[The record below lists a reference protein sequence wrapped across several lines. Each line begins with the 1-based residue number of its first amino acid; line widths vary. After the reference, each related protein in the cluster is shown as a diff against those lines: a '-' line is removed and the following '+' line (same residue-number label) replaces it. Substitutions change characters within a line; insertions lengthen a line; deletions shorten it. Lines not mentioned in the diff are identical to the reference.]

1 MGIKMQMRVVILL
14 ALSVAATALPF
25 EESLVEIHAEAQAEV
40 ISLLAAGKSD
50 KACKSLAKADIKQV
64 EDTVKKQNKSLK
76 ALPTGKEC
84 ANEGQAAVKAAEK
97 ALEGA
102 KKDLKDA
109 NADKEKAFNKPLKY
123 EVTFGAV
130 KDNACV
136 VHPSD
141 SHFKKAKK
149 AYKKAVKDH
158 EKAKGAKG
166 QAEKNLKNAKDQAK
180 KDVHAC
186 LCKVQKGHNDGWKIA
201 IEGNAERQKAFA
213 KGKHMLCVLEGTS
226 LSKCPAATAPKPK
239 KPKMRKDVAAAK
251 CPQQKK

>member
-40 ISLLAAGKSD
+40 NSLLAAGKSD

-64 EDTVKKQNKSLK
+64 EDAVKKQNKFLK

-84 ANEGQAAVKAAEK
+84 ANEGQAWVKAAEK
-97 ALEGA
+97 ALDKA
-102 KKDLKDA
+102 KKDLKHA
-109 NADKEKAFNKPLKY
+109 NAKKEQEFRKPLEY
-123 EVTFGAV
+123 AVTFGAV
-130 KDNACV
+130 KDDACV

-141 SHFKKAKK
+141 STFKKAKK
-149 AYKKAVKDH
+149 DYK
-158 EKAKGAKG
+158 KAKGAKG

-186 LCKVQKGHNDGWKIA
+186 LCKVQKGHNDAWRIA
-201 IEGNAERQKAFA
+201 IEHNDANQKAFA
-213 KGKHMLCVLEGTS
+213 KGKHDLRPGGHI
-226 LSKCPAATAPKPK
+226 A
-239 KPKMRKDVAAAK
+239 
-251 CPQQKK
+251 QQMP